1 MPAPKTSLRILSLLV
16 VVCLATGQT
25 KSAKTDAQI
34 TQALI
39 DESIANYKGNCP
51 CPYNKDRAGRNC
63 GARSAYSRR
72 GGASPL
78 CYAKDVTPK
87 MIEEYRR
94 KAK

>member
-1 MPAPKTSLRILSLLV
+1 VPTPKHTLRLV
-16 VVCLATGQT
+16 FLFLAIGTAAGQS

-34 TQALI
+34 AQALI
-39 DESIANYKGNCP
+39 DESIANYRGSCP

-63 GARSAYSRR
+63 GARSAYSKP

-87 MIEEYRR
+87 MIDEYR
-94 KAK
+94 KKTK